1 MIQKIFIIITSGL
14 ILTLIGISL
23 IFLSKSPDL
32 GRLTDVAQVLRGDSK
47 EIINLRLTSS
57 GHWREPAQL
66 ERIDP
71 QLIKMLIAYEDKR
84 FWHHHGVDP
93 IAVFRATISL
103 AKSGKIKSGA
113 STLTMQAVKLMHP

>member
-66 ERIDP
+66 E
-71 QLIKMLIAYEDKR
+71 
-84 FWHHHGVDP
+84 
-93 IAVFRATISL
+93 
-103 AKSGKIKSGA
+103 
-113 STLTMQAVKLMHP
+113 